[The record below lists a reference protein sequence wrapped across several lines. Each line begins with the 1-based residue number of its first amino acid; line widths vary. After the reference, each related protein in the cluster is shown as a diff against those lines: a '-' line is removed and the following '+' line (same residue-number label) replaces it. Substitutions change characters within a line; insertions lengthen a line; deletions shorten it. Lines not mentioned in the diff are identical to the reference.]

1 MALSQQEKN
10 VRLEAIWPEA
20 RANPNSLHSLGVLN
34 MFTNPE
40 KDAEEIVI
48 SENGDFFRFFVVMW
62 V

>member
-20 RANPNSLHSLGVLN
+20 RAQLITLIGGSKLN
-34 MFTNPE
+34 MFSKPE